1 MLPLQQP
8 MDAPRHVLVVE
19 STRSCTE
26 ELRRHHFHVVA
37 FADAEAAFY
46 AAPSVEAVVIH
57 LDSSDDAE
65 PRTALV
71 RRLQSDV
78 ATRYLPIVIA
88 ITGRPNRP
96 DTVPVQRFGG
106 ALIVLTNAQ
115 CEGVAA
121 VLEELLHLER
131 S

>member
-1 MLPLQQP
+1 

-19 STRSCTE
+19 SATTCTE
-26 ELRRHHFHVVA
+26 ELRRHRFHVVA
-37 FADAEAAFY
+37 FADPEAAFY
-46 AAPSVEAVVIH
+46 AARSVAAVVIH
-57 LDSSDDAE
+57 LDESDDAD
-65 PRTALV
+65 PLTALV
-71 RRLQSDV
+71 RRLQTDV
-78 ATRYLPIVIA
+78 TTRYLPIVIA

-106 ALIVLTNAQ
+106 ALMVLTNAK

-121 VLEELLHLER
+121 VLEELLHLEG

>member
-1 MLPLQQP
+1 

-19 STRSCTE
+19 SAMSCAE
-26 ELRRHHFHVVA
+26 ELRRHHFRVSS
-37 FADAEAAFY
+37 FADVEAAFD
-46 AAPSVEAVVIH
+46 AATSVAAVVVH
-57 LDSSDDAE
+57 VDASDDAD

-71 RRLQSDV
+71 RRLQTTV
-78 ATRYLPIVIA
+78 ATRHLPIVIA

-106 ALIVLTNAQ
+106 ALIVLTNSR

-121 VLEELLHLER
+121 VLDDLLNLQR